1 MNPHTDK
8 LLESLHHRIHAKPVS
23 LRTMHLAETM
33 GEDLVKSLPGIPP
46 EAVGE
51 VALHVAGHIAALVE
65 LFRSE
70 DVHPTEAY
78 GTAVLTL
85 RIAAAEL
92 YTEHSPD
99 FAARLAEADAAAA
112 TAAATAETTAP

>member
-33 GEDLVKSLPGIPP
+33 GNDLVKSLPGIAP
-46 EAVGE
+46 EVVGE
-51 VALHVAGHIAALVE
+51 VALHVAGHVAALVE

-78 GTAVLTL
+78 GTALLTL
-85 RIAAAEL
+85 CIAVAEL

-99 FAARLAEADAAAA
+99 FAARLNAADAEQAAKA
-112 TAAATAETTAP
+112 GA

>member
-1 MNPHTDK
+1 MNPQTDK
-8 LLESLHHRIHAKPVS
+8 FLENLHHRIHAKPAVS

-33 GEDLVKSLPGIPP
+33 GEDLIKSLPGIPP

-51 VALHVAGHIAALVE
+51 VALHVASHVAALVE

-70 DVHPTEAY
+70 DVHATEAY
-78 GTAVLTL
+78 GEAVLTL

-99 FAARLAEADAAAA
+99 FAARLAKADAEV
-112 TAAATAETTAP
+112 TS

>member
-1 MNPHTDK
+1 MNPNTDK
-8 LLESLHHRIHAKPVS
+8 LLKSLHHRIHAKPAVS
-23 LRTMHLAETM
+23 LRMMHLAETM
-33 GEDLVKSLPGIPP
+33 GDDLVKSLPGIPP

-51 VALHVAGHIAALVE
+51 VALHVASHIAALVE

-70 DVHPTEAY
+70 DMHPTEAY

-99 FAARLAEADAAAA
+99 FAVLLAATEAAADGDR
-112 TAAATAETTAP
+112 